1 LKESKLLGHP
11 AQPASPLP
19 IHRRVMLI
27 PATRSLMLT
36 VLLLSSVATIAQT
49 VASAGNPY
57 TAVKKT
63 TIIQKLGD
71 GTTIT
76 RENSTTEA
84 RDSQGRTMAQNPMG
98 EMQGQNITITHVMDP
113 FARTNTTWLSRGKQA
128 TRMHLPDL
136 RGAAQQSGPTAM
148 GLGSGSIGAVS
159 NVTSLSPAI
168 RIGGTGTAP
177 ETTGIVTMSA
187 GAVRDPNLRP
197 ERKTE
202 KLGGKT
208 IAGVYAEGTRLTV
221 IYPVGSFGND
231 KPIITFHE
239 TWMSSD
245 LKLILLSVDDDPRT
259 GTRITEVTTLDRG
272 EPNPALFQVPEGY
285 TIKDQYPGTN

>member
-1 LKESKLLGHP
+1 
-11 AQPASPLP
+11 
-19 IHRRVMLI
+19 MLI
-27 PATRSLMLT
+27 PPIRPLTLT
-36 VLLLSSVATIAQT
+36 VLLFSSVAAIAQT

-63 TIIQKLGD
+63 TIIQKLAD
-71 GTTIT
+71 GTTIN

-84 RDSQGRTMAQNPMG
+84 RDSQGRTMVQNSMA
-98 EMQGQNITITHVMDP
+98 EMQGHNMTHTNVMDP
-113 FARTNTTWLSRGKQA
+113 VARTTTIWMSQGKQA
-128 TRMHLPDL
+128 TRIHMPDL
-136 RGAAQQSGPTAM
+136 RGAAQQSGPIVM

-159 NVTSLSPAI
+159 ATGAVLNAPSLSPII
-168 RIGGTGTAP
+168 RTGGTGDASA
-177 ETTGIVTMSA
+177 TTGIVTMTA
-187 GAVRDPNLRP
+187 GSVRDPNLRP

-208 IAGVYAEGTRLTV
+208 IAGVYAEGTRLT
-221 IYPVGSFGND
+221 ITYPVGFFGND

-245 LKLILLSVDDDPRT
+245 LRLVVLSVDDDPRT
-259 GTRITEVTTLDRG
+259 GARITEVTSLDRG

-285 TIKDQYPGTN
+285 TIRDQYPGTN

>member
-1 LKESKLLGHP
+1 
-11 AQPASPLP
+11 
-19 IHRRVMLI
+19 MLI
-27 PATRSLMLT
+27 SATRSLTLT
-36 VLLLSSVATIAQT
+36 VLLASSVAAIAQM
-49 VASAGNPY
+49 VASSGNPY

-84 RDSQGRTMAQNPMG
+84 RDSQGRTMVQNPMG
-98 EMQGQNITITHVMDP
+98 EMQGQNITNTHVVDP
-113 FARTNTTWLSRGKQA
+113 VARTNTTWLSQGKQA
-128 TRMHLPDL
+128 IRMHLPDL

-148 GLGSGSIGAVS
+148 GLGSGSIGAVP
-159 NVTSLSPAI
+159 NVTRSSQTI
-168 RIGGTGTAP
+168 RTGGTGTAP
-177 ETTGIVTMSA
+177 ETNGIVTMAA
-187 GAVRDPNLRP
+187 GPVRNPNLRP

-221 IYPVGSFGND
+221 TYPVGFFGND

-239 TWMSSD
+239 TWISSD
-245 LKLILLSVDDDPRT
+245 LKLVVLNVDDDPRS
-259 GTRITEVTTLDRG
+259 GTRITEVTNLDCG
-272 EPNPALFQVPEGY
+272 EPSPALFQVPEGY

>member
-1 LKESKLLGHP
+1 
-11 AQPASPLP
+11 
-19 IHRRVMLI
+19 MLI
-27 PATRSLMLT
+27 PAIRPLALT
-36 VLLLSSVATIAQT
+36 VLLFSSVAAIAQT

-63 TIIQKLGD
+63 TIIQKLTD
-71 GTTIT
+71 GTTIN
-76 RENSTTEA
+76 RENSSTEA
-84 RDSQGRTMAQNPMG
+84 RDSQGRTMVQSSMA
-98 EMQGQNITITHVMDP
+98 EMQGHNVTHTNVMDP
-113 FARTNTTWLSRGKQA
+113 VARTTTIWISQGKQA
-128 TRMHLPDL
+128 TRIHMPDL
-136 RGAAQQSGPTAM
+136 RGAAQQLGPTAM
-148 GLGSGSIGAVS
+148 GLGSGSIGAVA
-159 NVTSLSPAI
+159 NVTTLSQTI
-168 RIGGTGTAP
+168 RTGTTGTAQS
-177 ETTGIVTMSA
+177 TGIVTM

-221 IYPVGSFGND
+221 TYPVGFFGND

-245 LKLILLSVDDDPRT
+245 LKLVLLSVDDDPRT
-259 GTRITEVTTLDRG
+259 GTRITEVTNLDRG

-285 TIKDQYPGTN
+285 TIRDQYPGTN

>member
-1 LKESKLLGHP
+1 
-11 AQPASPLP
+11 
-19 IHRRVMLI
+19 MLI
-27 PATRSLMLT
+27 PPIRPLALT
-36 VLLLSSVATIAQT
+36 VLLFSSVAAIAQT
-49 VASAGNPY
+49 GASAGNPY

-63 TIIQKLGD
+63 TMIQKLAD
-71 GTTIT
+71 GTSIN

-84 RDSQGRTMAQNPMG
+84 RDSQGRTMVQNSMA
-98 EMQGQNITITHVMDP
+98 EMQGHNITSTHVMDP
-113 FARTNTTWLSRGKQA
+113 VSRTTTIWMSQGKQA
-128 TRMHLPDL
+128 TRIHLPDL
-136 RGAAQQSGPTAM
+136 RGPAQSGGAAQQSGPIVM

-159 NVTSLSPAI
+159 SPTI
-168 RIGGTGTAP
+168 RTGGIGTGSGTA
-177 ETTGIVTMSA
+177 GIVTMTA
-187 GAVRDPNLRP
+187 GSVRDPNLRP

-221 IYPVGSFGND
+221 TYPVGFFGND

-245 LKLILLSVDDDPRT
+245 LRLVVLSVDDDPRT
-259 GTRITEVTTLDRG
+259 GARITEVTSLDRG

-285 TIKDQYPGTN
+285 TIRDQYPGTN

>member
-1 LKESKLLGHP
+1 
-11 AQPASPLP
+11 
-19 IHRRVMLI
+19 MLI
-27 PATRSLMLT
+27 PVSRPLALT
-36 VLLLSSVATIAQT
+36 VLLVSSAAALAQT
-49 VASAGNPY
+49 LPSAGNPY

-63 TIIQKLGD
+63 TIIQKLTD
-71 GTTIT
+71 GTTIN
-76 RENSTTEA
+76 RENSSTEA
-84 RDSQGRTMAQNPMG
+84 RDSQGRTMQQNSMSQ
-98 EMQGQNITITHVMDP
+98 MQGQNITHTNVMDP
-113 FARTNTTWLSRGKQA
+113 VARTTTIWLSQGKQA
-128 TRMHLPDL
+128 TRIHMPDL

-159 NVTSLSPAI
+159 NVTSFPQTI
-168 RIGGTGTAP
+168 RTGGTGTAT
-177 ETTGIVTMSA
+177 ETTGIVTMTA
-187 GAVRDPNLRP
+187 GSVRDPNLRP

-221 IYPVGSFGND
+221 TYPVGFFGND

-245 LKLILLSVDDDPRT
+245 LKLVVLNVDDDPRT
-259 GTRITEVTTLDRG
+259 GTRITEVTNLDRG

-285 TIKDQYPGTN
+285 TIRDQYPGTN

>member
-1 LKESKLLGHP
+1 
-11 AQPASPLP
+11 
-19 IHRRVMLI
+19 MLI
-27 PATRSLMLT
+27 PATRSLALT
-36 VLLLSSVATIAQT
+36 VLLVGPAMAIAQI
-49 VASAGNPY
+49 VASSGNPY
-57 TAVKKT
+57 TAIKKT

-76 RENSTTEA
+76 RESSNTEA
-84 RDSQGRTMAQNPMG
+84 RDSQGRTMVQNPMG
-98 EMQGQNITITHVMDP
+98 EMQGKSITNTHVTDP
-113 FARTNTTWLSRGKQA
+113 VTRTNTTWMSQGKQA
-128 TRMHLPDL
+128 LRMHLPDL

-148 GLGSGSIGAVS
+148 GMGSGSIGAVS
-159 NVTSLSPAI
+159 NVTTLSQTV
-168 RIGGTGTAP
+168 RTGGAGTAP
-177 ETTGIVTMSA
+177 DATGIVTMTA
-187 GAVRDPNLRP
+187 GPIRDPNLRP

-221 IYPVGSFGND
+221 TYPVGFFGND
-231 KPIITFHE
+231 KPIITYHE

-245 LKLILLSVDDDPRT
+245 LKIVLLSVEDDPRT
-259 GTRITEVTTLDRG
+259 GTRVTEVTNLDRG